1 MHEKNAVE
9 QIYHGPK
16 ESACMSA
23 LVKRKLHNQLDTNL
37 SFVFCCGKV
46 MHAKLLKEGKIPGN
60 MRVLTVYLCCQE
72 KSGQGC

>member
-1 MHEKNAVE
+1 MGRKSLPACRPWSN
-9 QIYHGPK
+9 
-16 ESACMSA
+16 ESVS
-23 LVKRKLHNQLDTNL
+23 KLLNQLDTNL

-46 MHAKLLKEGKIPGN
+46 MHAKLLKESKIPGN